1 MVGLL
6 IDWPVNRSWICWWES
21 LPGMCRKRWN
31 CCWDVVGMMSPGSTD
46 ALSSYMWFYNFL
58 SWWLSYL
65 MFPWKWTSAQTCFC
79 CAVTSAR
86 VEAFVEATC
95 KSWWKKSH
103 CKSISSLRLRWDNS
117 MGNHLFGILGMSI
130 DECMFFSIVCWCHE
144 ACHVRTCERS
154 CDRIEALI
162 LQTSSRRR
170 QKWQHK
176 CPKRRW
182 PWAGGSWLL
191 DIDRTLHL
199 AALHHVTQVLFLSS
213 KLRWKCKI

>member
-6 IDWPVNRSWICWWES
+6 IDWPVNRSWTCWWES

-65 MFPWKWTSAQTCFC
+65 FPWKWTSAQTCFC

-130 DECMFFSIVCWCHE
+130 DECMFFFHCLLMPWSVSCQNMWKIMWSNWGINSADIKQKAAEVAAQMSKEKVAMGRGILASRH
-144 ACHVRTCERS
+144 RS
-154 CDRIEALI
+154 DITPSRFTPCYPGLI
-162 LQTSSRRR
+162 LKQ
-170 QKWQHK
+170 QV
-176 CPKRRW
+176 
-182 PWAGGSWLL
+182 
-191 DIDRTLHL
+191 
-199 AALHHVTQVLFLSS
+199 AL
-213 KLRWKCKI
+213 KM